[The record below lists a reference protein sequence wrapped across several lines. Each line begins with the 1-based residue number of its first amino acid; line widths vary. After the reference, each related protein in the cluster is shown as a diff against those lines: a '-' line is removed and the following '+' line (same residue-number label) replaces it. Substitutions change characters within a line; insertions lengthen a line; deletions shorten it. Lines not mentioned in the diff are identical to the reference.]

1 MEKKF
6 TLEMACQLGVK
17 TNDRCWNASLHKQ
30 SKTEL
35 SCPASAV
42 KCLINSTISL
52 IFYYSYVDM
61 HFNANI
67 ILGLTTHII

>member
-17 TNDRCWNASLHKQ
+17 TNDRCWNASLQKQ
-30 SKTEL
+30 SKTEP
-35 SCPASAV
+35 SCPASAA

-52 IFYYSYVDM
+52 TLDYSYVDM

-67 ILGLTTHII
+67 ILCLITHII